1 MVDLRSHRCSDLHL
15 FGESMSQMSEKY
27 SKEDKERIS
36 TEGSVSE
43 IYALLEPDTGAIRY
57 IGKARDSMQRFY
69 RHMKDRNRRDY
80 PVYRWIN
87 KLVSKG
93 KSPDMI
99 VLETSD
105 NWPEAERRL
114 IELSRA
120 KGCRLLNVAEGGNEP
135 YCSNEQRAANG
146 RRLVAELK
154 ASPEMTRIREMKR
167 YLSVAIKN
175 GYGSNGARAKLRVA
189 AAKRPDLFGI
199 FATIPER
206 AE

>member
-1 MVDLRSHRCSDLHL
+1 MPRAGRSQ
-15 FGESMSQMSEKY
+15 E
-27 SKEDKERIS
+27 ERAEVAR
-36 TEGSVSE
+36 TVSVSE

-57 IGKARDSMQRFY
+57 IGKARNSMHRFD

-87 KLVSKG
+87 KLVSEG

-99 VLETSD
+99 VLEVSD

-120 KGCRLLNVAEGGNEP
+120 RGCRLLNVAEGGNAP
-135 YCSNEQRAANG
+135 YCSDEQRATNG
-146 RRLVAELK
+146 RKLNAALK
-154 ASPEMTRIREMKR
+154 VSPDMTRLREMNR
-167 YLSVAIKN
+167 YLSWAIKN
-175 GYGSNGARAKLRVA
+175 GDGSNGARAKLRIA
-189 AAKRPDLFGI
+189 ATKRPDLFGI
-199 FATIPER
+199 FATVPDR